1 MALKGFAEAHN
12 YKGGFEKWVYDTLV
26 ALESKGYDDT
36 AIKARI
42 KAVEDDIGEY
52 ESESTISERL
62 TALET
67 PAEQS
72 EP

>member
-1 MALKGFAEAHN
+1 MSEEISYADAQR
-12 YKGGFEKWVYDTLV
+12 YPGGIEKFLFDKVI
-26 ALESKGYDDT
+26 ALETNGYDDT

-62 TALET
+62 TALEN
-67 PAEQS
+67 S
-72 EP
+72 G